1 MFFCRLIKA
10 PAPGKKKTA
19 ASWLRKGGSA
29 AGRDAEAEEADG
41 GNGASEIKREKERE
55 EKLVSYRSLV
65 FHELLSQEEI
75 LSMEKVGLLGCYK
88 NTDALDWS
96 DIGMN
101 PLLSYEKDR
110 QCFERTKSQSVAG
123 Q

>member
-1 MFFCRLIKA
+1 A

-41 GNGASEIKREKERE
+41 GNGASEIKRERERE
-55 EKLVSYRSLV
+55 EKGDS
-65 FHELLSQEEI
+65 
-75 LSMEKVGLLGCYK
+75 SMEKVGLIEYYK

-96 DIGMN
+96 DIGIN
-101 PLLSYEKDR
+101 PLLSYKR
-110 QCFERTKSQSVAG
+110 VGNVLKGRKASQ
-123 Q
+123 